1 MTLNPEHD
9 RPLAEFLETDAGK
22 AALSALMD
30 FTKFNDLLEPMDTA
44 TANYYLGMR
53 AVVSRILMAYERV
66 KNPGIGNNPNPLG
79 FQ

>member
-1 MTLNPEHD
+1 MRINPEHD

-30 FTKFNDLLEPMDTA
+30 YVGFNDLPEPMNEA
-44 TANYYLGMR
+44 EANYNLGMR

-66 KNPGIGNNPNPLG
+66 KNPGVDNPNPLG